1 MENIYDLII
10 VGGGPAGLSA
20 AIYAGRSERKT
31 LLLERGSY
39 GGRVNNTYEVRN
51 YPGTLVDSGQH
62 LMENF
67 KEHAASHLTVEL
79 RRTTVTE
86 IRKEGDLFIITT
98 KRRGQFKARSVILDL
113 GTRPRELGIEGEK
126 EFTGRGV
133 AYCATCD
140 GEFFK
145 GKEIYV
151 LGSGD
156 QAIEE
161 SDYLTKFASKVSII
175 VLHEEGHLDCNEV
188 AAETAYRNPKIDFV
202 WNTTVAAIKGDDHLR
217 SLVLKTVDTGEERE
231 VEGQGLFLFVGM
243 VPQTEMVK
251 DLVACDQSGYIKVNK
266 KMETSLAGLYAAGDC
281 TQTFLRQIVTSASD
295 GAVAAVASERYVKE
309 LNQIHEILAEDSGKV
324 VFIFYNPYDNQDIE
338 IAGNL
343 EQSLSASWKVYRQD
357 ISRQNLLYQRLHID
371 KTVTAAFYQDGK
383 LIEVK
388 SAETYFADELI

>member
-156 QAIEE
+156 QVIEE

-243 VPQTEMVK
+243 VPQTEMVR

-266 KMETSLAGLYAAGDC
+266 KMETSLPSVFTA
-281 TQTFLRQIVTSASD
+281 
-295 GAVAAVASERYVKE
+295 
-309 LNQIHEILAEDSGKV
+309 KV
-324 VFIFYNPYDNQDIE
+324 HP
-338 IAGNL
+338 
-343 EQSLSASWKVYRQD
+343 LSTLVLS
-357 ISRQNLLYQRLHID
+357 SM
-371 KTVTAAFYQDGK
+371 
-383 LIEVK
+383 E
-388 SAETYFADELI
+388 S